1 MNEAPRTRESRR
13 LIRIGVGLA
22 WLVVLAVAATT
33 VLAARDY
40 LLVDEARSPDLV
52 GLPLAEAERSA
63 RRAGLELRSYPVP
76 ARGVAADVV
85 VEQAPPAGTVVR
97 EGRVLSV
104 GVHVPA
110 EADRMPALVGV
121 TEQDA
126 LASLRGLGLPS
137 PDIDYVSS
145 DRPTGRVVE
154 QAPPAGRSVAP
165 GDRVRLTVARG
176 AAAAQVEI
184 PDLTGLDVESAR
196 AQLTALGLRRI
207 ETVPVGVSML
217 RPGTV
222 TQQRPAPGTV
232 TRAGEPVLLGFA
244 LEGSRVT
251 RVPAVEGLET
261 WRARVALRSA
271 GLELGALE
279 TVQRDD
285 LPAGVVEARPS
296 GLTVAGAPVTLVVNA
311 PDGRTV
317 DVGDLG
323 GDGAGRDG
331 IGRDGIGR
339 DGIGRDGVATGADS
353 PRVDGEGGRLVPFRF
368 DPGQLGVATLIE
380 RDYELRLVVRDDRGE
395 RTVVDRQVAAGETVR
410 TTVVVHGDEPLLQ
423 TYVNGV
429 FFQAWRP

>member
-13 LIRIGVGLA
+13 LVRIGVGLA

-33 VLAARDY
+33 ALAALDY
-40 LLVDEARSPDLV
+40 LVVDEARSPDLV

-97 EGRVLSV
+97 EGRVLAV

-121 TEQDA
+121 TQRDA

-145 DRPTGRVVE
+145 DRPAGRIVE
-154 QAPPAGRSVAP
+154 QAPPAGSSVAP
-165 GDRVRLTVARG
+165 GERVRLTVARG
-176 AAAAQVEI
+176 APASQVEI
-184 PDLTGLDVESAR
+184 PDLTGLDVASAR

-232 TRAGEPVLLGFA
+232 TRVGEPVLLGFA

-251 RVPAVEGLET
+251 RVPSVEGLET

-271 GLELGALE
+271 GLELGAIE

-311 PDGRTV
+311 PDGRAV
-317 DVGDLG
+317 DLRDLG
-323 GDGAGRDG
+323 GDRTGRDG
-331 IGRDGIGR
+331 IGRDAL
-339 DGIGRDGVATGADS
+339 GRDGVGDGADGALA
-353 PRVDGEGGRLVPFRF
+353 DGEGGRLVPFRF
-368 DPGQLGVATLIE
+368 DPTQLGVASLIE

-395 RTVVDRQVAAGETVR
+395 RTVVDRQVVAGETVR

>member
-13 LIRIGVGLA
+13 LVRLGVALA
-22 WLVVLAVAATT
+22 WVVVLAVTATT
-33 VLAARDY
+33 VVAARDY
-40 LLVDEARSPDLV
+40 FMVDEATSPDLV

-63 RRAGLELRSYPVP
+63 RRVGLELRSYPVP

-97 EGRVLSV
+97 EGRVLAV
-104 GVHVPA
+104 GVHVAA

-121 TEQDA
+121 MERDA

-145 DRPTGRVVE
+145 DGPVGRVVE
-154 QAPPAGRSVAP
+154 QAPPAGQSVAP

-176 AAAAQVEI
+176 ASASQIEI
-184 PDLTGLDVESAR
+184 PDLTGLEVQSAR
-196 AQLTALGLRRI
+196 AQLTALGVRRV

-222 TQQRPAPGTV
+222 TQQRPSSGTV
-232 TRAGEPVLLGFA
+232 IGAGEPVLLGFA

-251 RVPAVEGLET
+251 RVPEVEGLET

-271 GLELGALE
+271 GLELGAVE

-296 GLTVAGAPVTLVVNA
+296 GLTVAGAPVTLVINA
-311 PDGRTV
+311 PDGRPV
-317 DVGDLG
+317 DLDDLG
-323 GDGAGRDG
+323 RDEFGRDG
-331 IGRDGIGR
+331 IAR
-339 DGIGRDGVATGADS
+339 DGIGRDGVGNEVDD
-353 PRVDGEGGRLVPFRF
+353 PRVDGEEGRLVPFRF
-368 DPGQLGVATLIE
+368 DPNQLGVASLIE
-380 RDYELRLVVRDDRGE
+380 RDYELRLVVRDDQGE
-395 RTVVDRQVAAGETVR
+395 RTVVDRQVTAGETVR

>member
-1 MNEAPRTRESRR
+1 M
-13 LIRIGVGLA
+13 GLA
-22 WLVVLAVAATT
+22 WLVVLAVAAATAM
-33 VLAARDY
+33 AALDY
-40 LLVDEARSPDLV
+40 LVVDEARSPDLV

-85 VEQAPPAGTVVR
+85 VEQAPPAGAVVR

-121 TEQDA
+121 TERDA

-137 PDIDYVSS
+137 PDIDYLAS
-145 DRPTGRVVE
+145 DRPAGRVVE
-154 QAPPAGRSVAP
+154 QAPPAGSSVAP
-165 GDRVRLTVARG
+165 GERVRLTVARG
-176 AAAAQVEI
+176 APSSQVEI

-196 AQLTALGLRRI
+196 AQLAALGVRRV
-207 ETVPVGVSML
+207 ESVPVGVSML

-232 TRAGEPVLLGFA
+232 TRVGEPVLLGFA

-251 RVPAVEGLET
+251 RVPSVAGLET

-271 GLELGALE
+271 GLELGAVE

-311 PDGRTV
+311 PDGRAV
-317 DVGDLG
+317 DLRDLG
-323 GDGAGRDG
+323 GDG

-339 DGIGRDGVATGADS
+339 DGTSRDALGGDGVQDG
-353 PRVDGEGGRLVPFRF
+353 VDGALADGDGGRLVPFRF
-368 DPGQLGVATLIE
+368 DPNQLGVSSLIE
-380 RDYELRLVVRDDRGE
+380 RDYELRLLVRDERGE
-395 RTVVDRQVAAGETVR
+395 RTVVDRQVTAGETVR

>member
-1 MNEAPRTRESRR
+1 
-13 LIRIGVGLA
+13 VGSA

-33 VLAARDY
+33 VLTARDY
-40 LLVDEARSPDLV
+40 FMVSETRSPDLV
-52 GLPLAEAERSA
+52 GLPLAEAERSV
-63 RRAGLELRSYPVP
+63 RRVGLELRSYPVP

-97 EGRVLSV
+97 SGRIVSV

-126 LASLRGLGLPS
+126 LASLRGLSLPA
-137 PDIDYVSS
+137 PDIGYIAS
-145 DRPTGRVVE
+145 DRPAGRVVE
-154 QAPPAGRSVAP
+154 QDPPAGSSVAP
-165 GDRVRLTVARG
+165 TDRVRLTVARG
-176 AAAAQVEI
+176 AEASQVEI
-184 PDLTGLDVESAR
+184 PDLTGLAVESAR
-196 AQLTALGLRRI
+196 AQLTALGVRRI

-222 TQQRPAPGTV
+222 TQQRPAAGTV
-232 TRAGEPVLLGFA
+232 VGVGQPVLLGFA

-251 RVPAVEGLET
+251 RVPVVEGMET

-271 GLELGALE
+271 GLELGAVE

-285 LPAGVVEARPS
+285 LPAGVVAARPS
-296 GLTVAGAPVTLVVNA
+296 GLTVAGAPVVLVVNA
-311 PDGRTV
+311 PDGRPV
-317 DVGDLG
+317 DLNDG
-323 GDGAGRDG
+323 GVLGRDG
-331 IGRDGIGR
+331 TGRDGTYRGPIG
-339 DGIGRDGVATGADS
+339 
-353 PRVDGEGGRLVPFRF
+353 GEGSEADGGGFRADAEEGRLVPFRF
-368 DPGQLGVATLIE
+368 DPTQLGVTSLIE

-395 RTVVDRQVAAGETVR
+395 RTVVDRQVTAGDTVR

>member
-1 MNEAPRTRESRR
+1 M
-13 LIRIGVGLA
+13 GLA

-40 LLVDEARSPDLV
+40 LRVDEARSPDLV

-97 EGRVLSV
+97 EGRTLAV

-121 TEQDA
+121 TERDA

-145 DRPTGRVVE
+145 DRPTGTVVE
-154 QAPPAGRSVAP
+154 QAPPPGRSVAP
-165 GDRVRLTVARG
+165 GDRVRLTVARQ
-176 AAAAQVEI
+176 ASAAQVEI

-196 AQLTALGLRRI
+196 AQLMALGLRRI

-222 TQQRPAPGTV
+222 TQQRPEPGTV
-232 TRAGEPVLLGFA
+232 AGVGEPVLLGFA

-251 RVPAVEGLET
+251 RVPEVEGLET

-271 GLELGALE
+271 GLELGAVE
-279 TVQRDD
+279 TVERDD

-317 DVGDLG
+317 DLGDLG
-323 GDGAGRDG
+323 GDGVGRDG
-331 IGRDGIGR
+331 IGRDGFTGG
-339 DGIGRDGVATGADS
+339 GIGRDGVADDVDGS
-353 PRVDGEGGRLVPFRF
+353 RVDGEGGRLVPFRF
-368 DPGQLGVATLIE
+368 DPNQLGVSSLIE
-380 RDYELRLVVRDDRGE
+380 RDYELRLLVRDDRGE

>member
-1 MNEAPRTRESRR
+1 M
-13 LIRIGVGLA
+13 GLA
-22 WLVVLAVAATT
+22 WLAVLAVAATT

-40 LLVDEARSPDLV
+40 LVVGEARSPDLV

-63 RRAGLELRSYPVP
+63 QRAGLELRSYPVA

-85 VEQAPPAGTVVR
+85 VEQAPPAGAVVR
-97 EGRVLSV
+97 AGRVVSV

-121 TEQDA
+121 TAQDA
-126 LASLRGLGLPS
+126 LATLRGLSLPS
-137 PDIDYVSS
+137 PDIDYVAS
-145 DRPTGRVVE
+145 DRPTGRVVD

-165 GDRVRLTVARG
+165 GDRIRLTVARG
-176 AAAAQVEI
+176 TSSSQVEI
-184 PDLTGLDVESAR
+184 PDVTGLEVESAR
-196 AQLTALGLRRI
+196 AQLTALGMRRV
-207 ETVPVGVSML
+207 ETLPVGVSML

-232 TRAGEPVLLGFA
+232 VDVGQPVHLGFA

-251 RVPAVEGLET
+251 RVPDVEGMET

-271 GLELGALE
+271 GLELGAVE

-285 LPAGVVEARPS
+285 VPAGVVEARPS
-296 GLTVAGAPVTLVVNA
+296 GLTVAGAPVVLVVNA
-311 PDGRTV
+311 PDGRPV
-317 DVGDLG
+317 DLG
-323 GDGAGRDG
+323 DAGDGGRDGFGRDGFGRDG
-331 IGRDGIGR
+331 IGRGRIDGGGG
-339 DGIGRDGVATGADS
+339 DGDADAIAG
-353 PRVDGEGGRLVPFRF
+353 DGRLVPFRF
-368 DPGQLGVATLIE
+368 DPTQLGVTSLIE
-380 RDYELRLVVRDDRGE
+380 RDYELRLMVRDARGE